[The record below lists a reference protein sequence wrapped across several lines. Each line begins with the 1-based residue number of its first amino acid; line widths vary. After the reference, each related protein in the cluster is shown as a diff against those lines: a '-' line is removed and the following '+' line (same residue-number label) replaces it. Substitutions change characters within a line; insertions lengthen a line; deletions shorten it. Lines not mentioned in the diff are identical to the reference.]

1 MAEKKIVLS
10 IGGVDYVFQV
20 TSENFNRYI
29 NEIKP
34 DDKVLPA
41 KRFLRRALTDG
52 EQRDALDEL
61 CDRGLALNIAGEV
74 IQEFQGEVEIEVK
87 K

>member
-1 MAEKKIVLS
+1 MAEKKIVL
-10 IGGVDYVFQV
+10 IVNKEEFAFNV
-20 TSENFNRYI
+20 TTEEFNRYI

-41 KRFLRRALTDG
+41 KRFLRRTLADQT
-52 EQRDALDEL
+52 QREALDEL
-61 CDRGLALNIAGEV
+61 IDLGLGIQLVGEL
-74 IQEFQGEVEIEVK
+74 IEEFHGEIEIEVK

>member
-1 MAEKKIVLS
+1 MAEKKIVVT
-10 IGGVDYVFQV
+10 IGKADFTFTV

-29 NEIKP
+29 NEMKP

-41 KRFLRRALTDG
+41 KRFLRRSLTD
-52 EQRDALDEL
+52 EKQQKALDEF
-61 CDRGLALNIAGEV
+61 CDLGLALNIAGEV
-74 IQEFQGEVEIEVK
+74 VQEFQGEVLIEVK

>member
-1 MAEKKIVLS
+1 MAEKKIVL
-10 IGGVDYVFQV
+10 GVNGNDFAFNV
-20 TSENFNRYI
+20 TTDEFNRYI

-41 KRFLRRALTDG
+41 KRFLRRTLVDQAQREDLDG
-52 EQRDALDEL
+52 LI
-61 CDRGLALNIAGEV
+61 DRGLGIQMVGELL
-74 IQEFQGEVEIEVK
+74 QEFQGDIEIEVK